1 MASASANSERT
12 STSGLNFGPQW
23 MRNPPQQEPYPQR
36 QFPLAQYRYGRE
48 EMLAIFEQ
56 IAGKQA
62 SSELE
67 PERGPGDIPPDFPEM
82 TDSFQYPVAYQPN
95 NQRNDQEQTRQP
107 QSEIGSNAVIGGR
120 GRGRVFPASGQS
132 RDNGWNGQPRNRPRS
147 DNDFDWRKPGNG
159 DQSPPNDESS
169 WANGSVS
176 PNQQNPPLG
185 GVQAHNDSGWKKGAT
200 QNRNGGNQ
208 TYWNKG
214 NRAERGWSR
223 SKMPEWLDT
232 DTNEGGAFDHTGNFT
247 EDRRQ
252 SRSFEEDPH
261 VDHVTN
267 DRPGSGDS
275 PKEVLEKD
283 DDVFEERNQQLQQH
297 QQQQQLKQRQQQLL
311 QQQHPAMAQPPV
323 SNVPS
328 QGATSNASG
337 GWFEAI
343 SMEWFYKDP
352 TNNIQGP
359 FSSNDMAEWFEA
371 GYFKKDLLI
380 RRSCDQEFLSLGQV
394 ETRYGTNPFRSTRHP
409 PAFVAPAPAPT
420 ISRPPGMG
428 LAPPTQP
435 TVVPPTTTT
444 TAPVTSPSNSLQQGW
459 QSQQPISTPPQSAP
473 ARPIA
478 PAQPAM
484 RTLSP
489 IEQVVQLIHSNHE
502 YTSVFKQLMQQ
513 ITNLEQYA
521 QLPHSHQET
530 LVLQHMA
537 AMYNITPITQPVQP
551 ATTTP
556 TSQTQQTA
564 PQRQPPAPVLQQPPV
579 QQPIVDKEEEMKK
592 QMELIR
598 REEEEKRK
606 KEYEKMLEE
615 EKQRAIEAAMK
626 EKEAEF
632 KRQQEALRQQEEL
645 LRQQK
650 EKLELEEKKRAEEMK
665 RLEEARRAEE
675 ERIRLA
681 EEEARRQI
689 EAAEAIQREE
699 ERRLAEIE
707 RQRLEEEEAK
717 RKIQEEQMRAIEA
730 ERLRQ
735 EAEKL
740 AEQERIRKE
749 KVAEAEEKRKKKE
762 EEKRAREKAKKEAE
776 KRRLEEEEQKKLQ
789 EQVKQERLKK
799 ENEEKEKKKK
809 ALQKAAEEKAK
820 AAPQWKTTPQAA
832 PQVQSLAEIQ
842 KAESEE
848 MQRQNKIR
856 AQEMEKQKAHQT
868 NNKSQTGWAGLVRG
882 QQRPS
887 PPFNVVPVS
896 PVVNSKKTIPIQP
909 AQMKKTVAKPTPK
922 PQQKPKEELG
932 FWDSA
937 VDAVITDKAHVTNR
951 MTQSSQKAG
960 TEQEKA
966 HVRQLFEKLTVTQM
980 EDPLLAWARVELD
993 NIPNSQEV
1001 DIPTFVGFLRE
1012 LENDYEVEDYARLY
1026 FGTGKGVLQFAQRF
1040 IEMRRKLKNQS
1051 GGGSG
1056 EKKKG
1061 KKGSRKNKNKANLDL
1076 LGFTPAPGDQRN
1088 RAGEL
1093 EGAKI

>member
-1 MASASANSERT
+1 
-12 STSGLNFGPQW
+12 
-23 MRNPPQQEPYPQR
+23 
-36 QFPLAQYRYGRE
+36 
-48 EMLAIFEQ
+48 MLAIFEQ
-56 IAGKQA
+56 IASKQA

-67 PERGPGDIPPDFPEM
+67 PEGPTEIPPDFPEM
-82 TDSFQYPVAYQPN
+82 NDSFQLPVAYHAN
-95 NQRNDQEQTRQP
+95 NQRNEQEARQS
-107 QSEIGSNAVIGGR
+107 QSEIGSNSIVGGR
-120 GRGRVFPASGQS
+120 GRGRVFNTAGSGQS
-132 RDNGWNGQPRNRPRS
+132 RDNGWNGQSRTRPRS
-147 DNDFDWRKPGNG
+147 DNDYDWRKPGNG
-159 DQSPPNDESS
+159 DQSPPNDEWANQS
-169 WANGSVS
+169 ANGSVS
-176 PNQQNPPLG
+176 PNQQSTHGGGAADAWGNNKKNP
-185 GVQAHNDSGWKKGAT
+185 
-200 QNRNGGNQ
+200 QNRNG

-214 NRAERGWSR
+214 NRNDNRGWNR
-223 SKMPEWLDT
+223 GSKTPEWLDT
-232 DTNEGGAFDHTGNFT
+232 DTSEGGAFDHTGNFT

-252 SRSFEEDPH
+252 SRSFDEDNH
-261 VDHVTN
+261 VNAVDHVIT

-275 PKEVLEKD
+275 PKENSLEKD
-283 DDVFEERNQQLQQH
+283 DDVFEERNQQLQQQQ
-297 QQQQQLKQRQQQLL
+297 QQQQQLKQRQQLL
-311 QQQHPAMAQPPV
+311 QQQQQQAMAQPQPV
-323 SNVPS
+323 SSGPN
-328 QGATSNASG
+328 QGQTSASG
-337 GWFEAI
+337 GWFEALM
-343 SMEWFYKDP
+343 MEWFYKDP
-352 TNNIQGP
+352 SNNIQGP

-394 ETRYGTNPFRSTRHP
+394 ETRYGSNPFRSTRHP
-409 PAFVAPAPAPT
+409 PAFLTPPPPASTT

-428 LAPPTQP
+428 ALAPPSQP
-435 TVVPPTTTT
+435 STVQPVTTTT
-444 TAPVTSPSNSLQQGW
+444 TPSTVGGGWAAAPT
-459 QSQQPISTPPQSAP
+459 QPAAPQPTLTRAPQPVAP
-473 ARPIA
+473 APA
-478 PAQPAM
+478 PQPVM

-489 IEQVVQLIHSNHE
+489 VEQVIQLIQSSLEHQ
-502 YTSVFKQLMQQ
+502 SVFKQLMQQ
-513 ITNLEQYA
+513 ITQLEQYA
-521 QLPHSHQET
+521 GLPHSHQES

-537 AMYNITPITQPVQP
+537 AMYQITQPITQPVNPQP
-551 ATTTP
+551 TQPAAATTTAP
-556 TSQTQQTA
+556 AVSVPQQTA
-564 PQRQPPAPVLQQPPV
+564 PRQAPIQQQQQQVNV
-579 QQPIVDKEEEMKK
+579 QQAAVDKEEELKK
-592 QMELIR
+592 QMEQIR

-632 KRQQEALRQQEEL
+632 ERQQEALQQKEEL
-645 LRQQK
+645 LRKQK
-650 EKLELEEKKRAEEMK
+650 EQLEIEEKKRAEEMK
-665 RLEEARRAEE
+665 RLEEARRVEE

-707 RQRLEEEEAK
+707 RQRLEEEEAQ
-717 RKIQEEQMRAIEA
+717 RKIQEEKMRAVEA

-749 KVAEAEEKRKKKE
+749 KAAEAEEKRKKKE

-776 KRRLEEEEQKKLQ
+776 KKRLEEEEQKKLQ

-799 ENEEKEKKKK
+799 EKEEREKKQK
-809 ALQKAAEEKAK
+809 ALQKAAEEKAAK
-820 AAPQWKTTPQAA
+820 APQWKTTPQAA
-832 PQVQSLAEIQ
+832 PQVQSFAEIQ

-848 MQRQNKIR
+848 MQRLNKIR
-856 AQEMEKQKAHQT
+856 AQEIEKQKANQI

-887 PPFNVVPVS
+887 PAFNVVPVS
-896 PVVNSKKTIPIQP
+896 PVVNSKKSVPSVA
-909 AQMKKTVAKPTPK
+909 AQVAKKPSAAAKPVQK

-951 MTQSSQKAG
+951 MTHASSQKSG

-980 EDPLLAWARVELD
+980 EDPLLSWARVELD
-993 NIPNSQEV
+993 NIPNSQEI

-1012 LENDYEVEDYARLY
+1012 LENDDEVEDYARLY

-1061 KKGSRKNKNKANLDL
+1061 KKGSRKNKNKANPDL